1 MNEGV
6 MKNSCSKGSP
16 GAVEKQRKRL
26 NQRQKAR
33 ILLIFSV
40 AFLAVTAILGVVLHD
55 AAMVTDFSRKNIAPC
70 LKYPFGTDWLGRNM
84 FYRTLTGLSMS
95 ILIGVLAAGVSAVM
109 ALILGICAATLGK
122 KVDSAISFAIDTVMG
137 IPHILLLILISYAMG
152 KGLKGVI
159 AGVALTHW
167 TSLARLIRGEVLQ
180 LKEQIYIKTAKKLGK
195 SNLYIAMK
203 HMVPHLLPQFI
214 VGLVLLFP
222 HAILHESSI
231 TFLGF
236 GLSNEQPAIGIILS
250 EAMKYLVTGKWW
262 LALFPGIMLILTVVC
277 FFTMGENLRMLLD
290 PASAHE

>member
-16 GAVEKQRKRL
+16 GAVEKQRTRL

-33 ILLIFSV
+33 LLLIFSV

-180 LKEQIYIKTAKKLGK
+180 LKEQIYIKTARKLGK

-203 HMVPHLLPQFI
+203 HMAPHLLPQFI

-222 HAILHESSI
+222 HAILHESGI

-250 EAMKYLVTGKWW
+250 EAMKYLITGKWW
-262 LALFPGIMLILTVVC
+262 LALFPGIMLVITVVC
-277 FFTMGENLRMLLD
+277 FYTTGENLRRLLD

>member
-1 MNEGV
+1 MSDSVIKSGF
-6 MKNSCSKGSP
+6 STCSQKIEARQKP
-16 GAVEKQRKRL
+16 GL
-26 NQRQKAR
+26 NQRQKAWF
-33 ILLIFSV
+33 LLIFSV
-40 AFLAVTAILGVVLHD
+40 AFLTATAILGVILHD

-95 ILIGVLAAGVSAVM
+95 ILIGVLAAGVSAIM

-122 KVDSAISFAIDTVMG
+122 KVDLVISFIIDTVMG

-180 LKEQIYIKTAKKLGK
+180 LREREYIQIVGKLGLSK
-195 SNLYIAMK
+195 WEIGKK
-203 HMVPHLLPQFI
+203 HIFPHILPQFI

-236 GLSNEQPAIGIILS
+236 GLSTEQPAIGVILS
-250 EAMKYLVTGKWW
+250 ESMRYLIMGKWW
-262 LALFPGIMLILTVVC
+262 LAVLPGMMLVLTVVL
-277 FFTMGENLRMLLD
+277 FEKGGTAIRQLLD
-290 PASAHE
+290 PGSVHK